1 MGNYKNP
8 GRCWCKDAD
17 NVLVHDWPADAVG
30 QAIPYG
36 IYDLTRNHGYVV
48 IGDCFDTP
56 RFAVEAI
63 SDWWW
68 EEGQHAF
75 PEAERLLVLADAG
88 GSNSC
93 RSRVWKAQIQEQLC
107 DAFGLAVTVCHYP
120 TGCSKW
126 NPIEH
131 RLFSFLSLN
140 WAGLPLRS
148 FELIQRHMPHRRHH
162 HRLRPDG
169 DGLPEARRQ
178 RTWRDRLRRGDGAAV
193 VDPPPSLPG
202 VELHALTAPQ
212 TYENGGLIP
221 CRALGSVFKVAPNTQ
236 MWPPETT

>member
-140 WAGLPLRS
+140 WAGVPLRS
-148 FELIQRHMPHRRHH
+148 FELVQRYIAGTTTASGLTVTACLKRGGNERGETVCDEAMARLLLTHH
-162 HRLRPDG
+162 HLCPEWNYTLSPHLRPMKMAD
-169 DGLPEARRQ
+169 
-178 RTWRDRLRRGDGAAV
+178 
-193 VDPPPSLPG
+193 
-202 VELHALTAPQ
+202 
-212 TYENGGLIP
+212 
-221 CRALGSVFKVAPNTQ
+221 
-236 MWPPETT
+236 